1 MPPRRR
7 NQSQEVEVVIEQNKI
22 VKTYLSNQYFDM
34 CKITN
39 KEMTCAICLDDVLDC
54 KRCFCLLVCGHSF
67 HSTCYLMNGDICPV
81 CRE

>member
-7 NQSQEVEVVIEQNKI
+7 SQDQIEVIIENNKVVRP
-22 VKTYLSNQYFDM
+22 YLSNQYFEM
-34 CKITN
+34 CKATN

-54 KRCFCLLVCGHSF
+54 KRCFCLLICGHAF
-67 HSTCYLMNGDICPV
+67 HSTCYLMSSGDLCPV